1 VINAVPVDF
10 SDPALAADIADG
22 LICVEK
28 VLAEA
33 AQTEEALLTEAS
45 RHLIDAGG
53 KRFRATLVL
62 LAAHFGDPHDER
74 IVPAAAA
81 IELTHLATLFHDD
94 VMDEAAIRR
103 GLPSANSRWS
113 NTIAILTGDFL
124 FARASSIL
132 AELGAEAIRIQAET
146 FTRLVSGQVA
156 ETLGPRPGQ
165 DPLAHYLRV
174 VEDKTASLI
183 ATAGRFGSMF
193 AGAPADVVTRISS
206 ASHALGVAFQLSDDI
221 LDIASDSAQSGK
233 APGTD
238 LREGVRSLPVLHA
251 LAPPAPG
258 SPAPGLPAP
267 ELREPG
273 AREPGARELGA
284 PVAGGPE
291 LGAGVAGAAA
301 AGDARLRELLSRD
314 GLTEDSEHAEALA
327 LLRANPAMDAARAD
341 LRRWSDAARA
351 EIAGLPD
358 VPARRAFEIMC
369 DFVVERTS

>member
-1 VINAVPVDF
+1 VIAAVPVEF
-10 SDPALAADIADG
+10 SDAALAADIADG
-22 LICVEK
+22 LVGVEK

-33 AQTEEALLTEAS
+33 ANAEEALLTEAS

-62 LAAHFGDPHDER
+62 LAAQFGDPRDER

-94 VMDEAAIRR
+94 VMDEASLRR
-103 GLPSANSRWS
+103 GLPSANSRWT

-124 FARASSIL
+124 FARASAIL

-146 FTRLVSGQVA
+146 FTRLVSGQIA

-183 ATAGRFGSMF
+183 ATAGRFGAMF
-193 AGAPADVVTRISS
+193 AGAPAGVVARVSS

-221 LDIASDSAQSGK
+221 LDVASESADSGK
-233 APGTD
+233 EPGTD

-258 SPAPGLPAP
+258 PA
-267 ELREPG
+267 
-273 AREPGARELGA
+273 
-284 PVAGGPE
+284 GPPT
-291 LGAGVAGAAA
+291 AGATA
-301 AGDARLRELLSRD
+301 AGDERLRELLSQD
-314 GLTEDSEHAEALA
+314 GLTDDSQHAEALA
-327 LLRANPAMDAARAD
+327 LLRAHPAMDAARAD
-341 LRRWSDAARA
+341 MRRWTDAARA
-351 EIAGLPD
+351 EVAGLPD

-369 DFVVERTS
+369 DFVLERTS